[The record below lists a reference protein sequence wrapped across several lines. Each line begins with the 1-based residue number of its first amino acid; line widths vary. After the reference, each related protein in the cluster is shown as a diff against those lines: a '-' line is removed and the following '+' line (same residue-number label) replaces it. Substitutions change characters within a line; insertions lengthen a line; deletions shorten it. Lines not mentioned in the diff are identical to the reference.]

1 MPRTATSWV
10 GKMLE
15 ASGALVYVNEPLN
28 PQHPPGRSPGVLR
41 ADVGHAFQ
49 YISEENERIWLP
61 AFRDTVRLR
70 FHPLAELRRNHR
82 PYDLL
87 RTAKYTAGFGL
98 GRLRGRRALLDDP
111 YAVFAAP
118 WLHRRVGCRVV
129 VTVRDPVA
137 TVSSWRRLGWTPRL
151 AELLA
156 QPALVRDRLERFV
169 PELEAA
175 LAANG
180 DGIGPASL
188 LWRVIYGTVA
198 AYRTEIDGL
207 EVVRHEDLS
216 ADPVPAFAALYGRLG
231 LRFGPDAERAI
242 LAATSAGS
250 GGGAMRWS
258 LSGGGVSKTAARRL
272 DSRANL
278 QVWRERLTPEE
289 VARIR
294 DLTADVA
301 GGLRLHLGERQLVG
315 PALELGAA
323 VPGPALDHEL
333 AARLVD
339 PDQAV
344 ALALAGP
351 VAQLGVAAPA
361 GGPEGGLGEP
371 GVGHRQDPHAVAV
384 GVGEVAGVGA
394 VAGVGQPAGRLEP
407 ALPGAAGGRGD
418 ELDRAVVEAVQAVAD
433 QAAQVLVARQQQR
446 PGPLDQ
452 LQGGTV
458 APRRSGPRC

>member
-1 MPRTATSWV
+1 MSEPGGPLLVTGMPRTATSWV

-15 ASGALVYVNEPLN
+15 ASGALVYVNEPMN

-41 ADVGHAFQ
+41 ADVEHAFQ
-49 YISEENERIWLP
+49 YISEENERVWLP

-70 FHPLAELRRNHR
+70 FHPLAEVRRNHR
-82 PYDLL
+82 PYDLVRAL
-87 RTAKYTAGFGL
+87 KYTAGFGL

-118 WLHRRVGCRVV
+118 WLQRRVGCQVV

-156 QPALVRDRLERFV
+156 QPALVRDRLARFV
-169 PELEAA
+169 PDLTSAVA
-175 LAANG
+175 G
-180 DGIGPASL
+180 DGDGGVGPASL

-198 AYRTEIDGL
+198 DYRRELPGV

-216 ADPVPAFAALYGRLG
+216 ADPVPAFRSLYGRLG
-231 LRFGPDAERAI
+231 LPFGPDAERAI

-258 LSGGGVSKTAARRL
+258 MSGGGVSKTAARRL

-294 DLTADVA
+294 QLTADVA
-301 GGLRLHLGERQLVG
+301 
-315 PALELGAA
+315 
-323 VPGPALDHEL
+323 
-333 AARLVD
+333 
-339 PDQAV
+339 
-344 ALALAGP
+344 
-351 VAQLGVAAPA
+351 
-361 GGPEGGLGEP
+361 
-371 GVGHRQDPHAVAV
+371 
-384 GVGEVAGVGA
+384 
-394 VAGVGQPAGRLEP
+394 
-407 ALPGAAGGRGD
+407 
-418 ELDRAVVEAVQAVAD
+418 
-433 QAAQVLVARQQQR
+433 
-446 PGPLDQ
+446 
-452 LQGGTV
+452 
-458 APRRSGPRC
+458 SGFGYTSGNGSR

>member
-1 MPRTATSWV
+1 VTADRGGPILVTGMPRTATSWV

-41 ADVGHAFQ
+41 ADVEHAFQ
-49 YISEENERIWLP
+49 YISEENEQVWLP

-70 FHPLAELRRNHR
+70 FHPLAEVRRNHR

-87 RTAKYTAGFGL
+87 RAAKYTAGFAL

-118 WLHRRVGCRVV
+118 WLARRVGCRVV

-156 QPALVRDRLERFV
+156 QPALVRDRLGRFA

-175 LAANG
+175 LA
-180 DGIGPASL
+180 DGADGVERAGL

-198 AYRTEIDGL
+198 GYRAEVPGL

-231 LRFGPDAERAI
+231 LPFGPDAERAI
-242 LAATSAGS
+242 VAATSAGS

-258 LSGGGVSKTAARRL
+258 VSAGGVSKTAARRL

-278 QVWRERLTPEE
+278 QVWRERLTDEE
-289 VARIR
+289 VARVR
-294 DLTADVA
+294 RQTADVA
-301 GGLRLHLGERQLVG
+301 SLFGYQ
-315 PALELGAA
+315 
-323 VPGPALDHEL
+323 
-333 AARLVD
+333 
-339 PDQAV
+339 
-344 ALALAGP
+344 
-351 VAQLGVAAPA
+351 
-361 GGPEGGLGEP
+361 
-371 GVGHRQDPHAVAV
+371 
-384 GVGEVAGVGA
+384 
-394 VAGVGQPAGRLEP
+394 
-407 ALPGAAGGRGD
+407 
-418 ELDRAVVEAVQAVAD
+418 
-433 QAAQVLVARQQQR
+433 
-446 PGPLDQ
+446 
-452 LQGGTV
+452 T
-458 APRRSGPRC
+458 SGNGSS

>member
-1 MPRTATSWV
+1 MTAARGGPILVTGMPRTATSWV

-15 ASGALVYVNEPLN
+15 ASGALVYVNEPMN

-41 ADVGHAFQ
+41 AEVEHAFQ
-49 YISEENERIWLP
+49 YISEENEHLWLP

-70 FHPLAELRRNHR
+70 FHPLAELRRNHG

-87 RTAKYTAGFGL
+87 RTIKYTAGFGL
-98 GRLRGRRALLDDP
+98 GRLRRRRALLDDP

-118 WLHRRVGCRVV
+118 WLARRVGCRVV

-156 QPALVRDRLERFV
+156 QPALVRDRLGRFR

-175 LAANG
+175 MAGG
-180 DGIGPASL
+180 DGDGTGQASL

-198 AYRTEIDGL
+198 AYRDEVPGL

-231 LRFGPDAERAI
+231 LPFGPDPERAI
-242 LAATSAGS
+242 RAATEAGS

-258 LSGGGVSKTAARRL
+258 VSAGGVSKTAARRL

-278 QVWRERLTPEE
+278 QVWRERLSDEE

-294 DLTADVA
+294 QATADVA
-301 GGLRLHLGERQLVG
+301 ESFGY
-315 PALELGAA
+315 
-323 VPGPALDHEL
+323 
-333 AARLVD
+333 
-339 PDQAV
+339 
-344 ALALAGP
+344 
-351 VAQLGVAAPA
+351 
-361 GGPEGGLGEP
+361 
-371 GVGHRQDPHAVAV
+371 
-384 GVGEVAGVGA
+384 
-394 VAGVGQPAGRLEP
+394 
-407 ALPGAAGGRGD
+407 
-418 ELDRAVVEAVQAVAD
+418 
-433 QAAQVLVARQQQR
+433 
-446 PGPLDQ
+446 
-452 LQGGTV
+452 T
-458 APRRSGPRC
+458 SGNGSR

>member
-1 MPRTATSWV
+1 VTDRQGGPLLVTGMPRTATSWV

-15 ASGALVYVNEPLN
+15 AGGGLVYVNEPLN

-41 ADVGHAFQ
+41 ADVQHAFQ
-49 YISEENERIWLP
+49 YISEENERVWLP

-70 FHPLAELRRNHR
+70 FHPLAEVRRNHR

-87 RTAKYTAGFGL
+87 RAVKYTAGFGL

-156 QPALVRDRLERFV
+156 QPALVRDRLGRFV

-175 LAANG
+175 LAAGGNG
-180 DGIGPASL
+180 DGVGQASL

-198 AYRTEIDGL
+198 AYHREIDGL

-216 ADPVPAFAALYGRLG
+216 ADPVPAFRALYGRLG
-231 LRFGPDAERAI
+231 LAFGPGAERAI

-250 GGGAMRWS
+250 GGPAMRWS
-258 LSGGGVSKTAARRL
+258 VSGAGVSRTAARRL

-278 QVWRERLTPEE
+278 QVWRERLTPGE

-294 DLTADVA
+294 QATADVA
-301 GGLRLHLGERQLVG
+301 
-315 PALELGAA
+315 
-323 VPGPALDHEL
+323 
-333 AARLVD
+333 
-339 PDQAV
+339 
-344 ALALAGP
+344 
-351 VAQLGVAAPA
+351 
-361 GGPEGGLGEP
+361 EGFGYN
-371 GVGHRQDPHAVAV
+371 
-384 GVGEVAGVGA
+384 
-394 VAGVGQPAGRLEP
+394 
-407 ALPGAAGGRGD
+407 
-418 ELDRAVVEAVQAVAD
+418 
-433 QAAQVLVARQQQR
+433 
-446 PGPLDQ
+446 
-452 LQGGTV
+452 
-458 APRRSGPRC
+458 SGNGSS

>member
-1 MPRTATSWV
+1 MSGQPGGPLLVTGMPRTATSWV

-28 PQHPPGRSPGVLR
+28 PQHPPGRSPGVLG
-41 ADVGHAFQ
+41 ADVEHAFQ
-49 YISEENERIWLP
+49 YITEENERVWLP

-70 FHPLAELRRNHR
+70 FHPLAEVRRNHA

-87 RTAKYTAGFGL
+87 RAVKYTAGFGL

-156 QPALVRDRLERFV
+156 QPALVRDRLGRFV

-175 LAANG
+175 LAAGGNG
-180 DGIGPASL
+180 DGVGQASL

-198 AYRTEIDGL
+198 AYRREIDGL

-216 ADPVPAFAALYGRLG
+216 ADPVPAFQSLYDRLG
-231 LRFGPDAERAI
+231 LPFGPGAERAI

-250 GGGAMRWS
+250 GGGAVRWS
-258 LSGGGVSKTAARRL
+258 LSGRGVSKTAARRL

-278 QVWRERLTPEE
+278 QVWRQRLTPEE
-289 VARIR
+289 VARIGQA
-294 DLTADVA
+294 TADVA
-301 GGLRLHLGERQLVG
+301 
-315 PALELGAA
+315 
-323 VPGPALDHEL
+323 
-333 AARLVD
+333 
-339 PDQAV
+339 
-344 ALALAGP
+344 
-351 VAQLGVAAPA
+351 
-361 GGPEGGLGEP
+361 EGFGY
-371 GVGHRQDPHAVAV
+371 
-384 GVGEVAGVGA
+384 
-394 VAGVGQPAGRLEP
+394 
-407 ALPGAAGGRGD
+407 
-418 ELDRAVVEAVQAVAD
+418 
-433 QAAQVLVARQQQR
+433 
-446 PGPLDQ
+446 
-452 LQGGTV
+452 T
-458 APRRSGPRC
+458 SGNGSS

>member
-1 MPRTATSWV
+1 MTGHRGGPILVTGMPRTATSWV

-41 ADVGHAFQ
+41 AEVTHAFQ
-49 YISEENERIWLP
+49 YISEDNERDWLP

-70 FHPLAELRRNHR
+70 FHPLAEVRRNHA

-87 RTAKYTAGFGL
+87 RALKYTAGFTL

-118 WLHRRVGCRVV
+118 WLARRVGCQVV

-156 QPALVRDRLERFV
+156 QPALVRDRLGRFV
-169 PELEAA
+169 PDLQAA
-175 LAANG
+175 LAADG
-180 DGIGPASL
+180 DGGVGPASL

-198 AYRTEIDGL
+198 AYQKELPGL

-216 ADPVPAFAALYGRLG
+216 ADPVPAFQGLYGRLG
-231 LRFGPDAERAI
+231 LPFGPGAERAI

-258 LSGGGVSKTAARRL
+258 VSGGGVSKTAARRL

-278 QVWRERLTPEE
+278 GVWRERLTDEE

-294 DLTADVA
+294 ELTADVA
-301 GGLRLHLGERQLVG
+301 PSFGY
-315 PALELGAA
+315 
-323 VPGPALDHEL
+323 
-333 AARLVD
+333 
-339 PDQAV
+339 
-344 ALALAGP
+344 
-351 VAQLGVAAPA
+351 
-361 GGPEGGLGEP
+361 
-371 GVGHRQDPHAVAV
+371 
-384 GVGEVAGVGA
+384 
-394 VAGVGQPAGRLEP
+394 
-407 ALPGAAGGRGD
+407 
-418 ELDRAVVEAVQAVAD
+418 
-433 QAAQVLVARQQQR
+433 
-446 PGPLDQ
+446 
-452 LQGGTV
+452 T
-458 APRRSGPRC
+458 SGNGSR

>member
-1 MPRTATSWV
+1 MSGQPGGPLLVTGMPRTATSWV

-28 PQHPPGRSPGVLR
+28 PQHPPGRSPGVLG
-41 ADVGHAFQ
+41 ADVEHAFQ
-49 YISEENERIWLP
+49 YITEENERVWLP

-70 FHPLAELRRNHR
+70 FHPLAEVRRNHA

-87 RTAKYTAGFGL
+87 RAVKYTAGFGL

-156 QPALVRDRLERFV
+156 QPALVRDRLGRFV

-175 LAANG
+175 LAAGG
-180 DGIGPASL
+180 DGHGDGVGQASL

-198 AYRTEIDGL
+198 AYRREIDGL

-216 ADPVPAFAALYGRLG
+216 ADPVPAFQHLYDRLG
-231 LRFGPDAERAI
+231 LPFGPAAERAI
-242 LAATSAGS
+242 LAATSAGA
-250 GGGAMRWS
+250 GGADATGIRRRWAARPRPRPQGPRSGAMRWS
-258 LSGGGVSKTAARRL
+258 LSGRGVSKTAARRL

-294 DLTADVA
+294 AATA
-301 GGLRLHLGERQLVG
+301 
-315 PALELGAA
+315 
-323 VPGPALDHEL
+323 
-333 AARLVD
+333 
-339 PDQAV
+339 
-344 ALALAGP
+344 
-351 VAQLGVAAPA
+351 
-361 GGPEGGLGEP
+361 
-371 GVGHRQDPHAVAV
+371 
-384 GVGEVAGVGA
+384 EVATLFGYT
-394 VAGVGQPAGRLEP
+394 
-407 ALPGAAGGRGD
+407 PGNG
-418 ELDRAVVEAVQAVAD
+418 
-433 QAAQVLVARQQQR
+433 
-446 PGPLDQ
+446 
-452 LQGGTV
+452 
-458 APRRSGPRC
+458 SS